1 MFVNGQAIQ
10 KSDSTSNLIKA
21 KYLKEDLTTFLRK
34 NTKYPLSAL
43 QNNIEGDVILSF
55 VIRKDGKLDSLLAIS
70 SPDMVLSRSAFDS
83 FKLTDG
89 KWSPTVDNNV
99 PVDKKYL
106 VVFRYRMSMN
116 VRPTDYKADADDY
129 FKKQKLDKALKNYNR
144 AIEDNQYNAEAFES
158 RAKVKEMLGQL
169 EGSTQDYKTSQL
181 LKNEIMTYVDV
192 IAVGV
197 RREVRII
204 STTTS
209 MPGVAR

>member
-1 MFVNGQAIQ
+1 MFVNGQTIQ
-10 KSDSTSNLIKA
+10 KPDSTSTIVKA
-21 KYLKEDLTTFLRK
+21 EFLKENLTTFLHK
-34 NTKYPLSAL
+34 NTKYPGSAL

-70 SPDMVLSRSAFDS
+70 SPDMVLSRSAFES

-89 KWSPTVDNNV
+89 KWSPTVDDNG
-99 PVDKKYL
+99 PIDKKYL
-106 VVFRYRMSMN
+106 IVFRYRMSMN
-116 VRPTDYKADADDY
+116 IGPTDYKADADGY
-129 FKKQKLDKALKNYNR
+129 FKKQKFEKALKNYNR
-144 AIEDNQYNAEAFES
+144 AIEDNQYDAEAFES
-158 RAKVKEMLGQL
+158 RAKVKEKLGEL
-169 EGSTQDYKTSQL
+169 EGSKQDYKTSQL

-209 MPGVAR
+209 MPGVPH